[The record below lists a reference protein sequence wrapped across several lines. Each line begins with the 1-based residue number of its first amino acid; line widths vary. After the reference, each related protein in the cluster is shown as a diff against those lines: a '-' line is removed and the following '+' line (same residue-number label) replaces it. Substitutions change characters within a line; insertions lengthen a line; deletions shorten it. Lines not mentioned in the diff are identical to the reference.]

1 MKEQNF
7 KNHGKLVPGFH
18 GLTFLAILSLLI
30 GSLINLANS
39 AKENLYSASLISLI
53 AFIFCLMFWFVR
65 SFALRAQDR
74 AIRAEENL
82 RYFVLT
88 GKLFPENLKMGQ
100 IIALRFAQND
110 EFLILVN
117 KAVNE
122 NLSNKEI
129 KMAIQQWRGDHHR
142 V

>member
-7 KNHGKLVPGFH
+7 KNHGRLVPGFH

-39 AKENLYSASLISLI
+39 AKENLYSASLISLV
-53 AFIFCLMFWFVR
+53 AFIFCMMFWYVR

-82 RYFVLT
+82 RYFALT
-88 GKLFPENLKMGQ
+88 GKLFPENLHLSQ
-100 IIALRFAQND
+100 IIALRFAQNE
-110 EFLILVN
+110 EFISLVN
-117 KAVNE
+117 RAIAE

-129 KMAIQQWRGDHHR
+129 KMAIKQWRGDHHR